1 MLTLIRNI
9 ECFSPAYLGARDL
22 LIAADKI
29 AGVGVPGGF
38 PEATFVDT
46 VVDGTGLY
54 AFPGFVDQHL
64 HITGG
69 GGEQGFASALGA
81 PEAEAILSSG
91 ITTVVG
97 LLGADGTTRCME
109 GLYARAKAL
118 EARGVTTYI
127 YSGSYAL
134 PPVTLTGSL
143 RRDMV
148 FIDKVIGAGEIAVS
162 DHRSVN
168 PDARALIA
176 VASEAHLGGML
187 AGKAGVVHLHI
198 GDGKAGLRPVMEALE
213 ASDLPADVFV
223 PTHINRNPALFRQ
236 GADYCRRGGNIDLT
250 AGEAAGVA
258 VPAAVKE
265 LKNLLPDLSR
275 VTVSS
280 DSGGSNPSSGEAAAP
295 ASLFYDFLD
304 IIRQSILPPAQA
316 AALFSENAAKRLKL
330 YPKKGAIVKGGDA
343 DLLIT
348 DRDCTL
354 RMVIAGGRLLPDKSS
369 GTKET

>member
-1 MLTLIRNI
+1 MLTLIKNI

-29 AGVGVPGGF
+29 AGVIAPGGF
-38 PEATFVDT
+38 PEAPFMDAVI
-46 VVDGTGLY
+46 DGTGLY

-69 GGEQGFASALGA
+69 GGEQGFISGLGALGVD
-81 PEAEAILSSG
+81 AILSSG
-91 ITTVVG
+91 ITTAVG

-109 GLYARAKAL
+109 GLYAKAKAL
-118 EARGVTTYI
+118 EAQGVTTYI

-176 VASEAHLGGML
+176 VAAEAHLGGML

-250 AGEAAGVA
+250 AGESEGVA

-265 LKNLLPDLSR
+265 LKTLLPDLTR

-280 DSGGSNPSSGEAAAP
+280 DAGGAHPSSGKAAAP
-295 ASLFYDFLD
+295 ASLFHDFME
-304 IIRQSILPPAQA
+304 IIKQSILPPAQA
-316 AALFSENAAKRLKL
+316 AALFTENAAKRLKL
-330 YPKKGAIVKGGDA
+330 YPRKGAIVRGGDA
-343 DLLIT
+343 DILIT
-348 DRDCTL
+348 DRDWTL
-354 RMVIAGGRLLPDKSS
+354 RMVIAGGRLLLDKRS